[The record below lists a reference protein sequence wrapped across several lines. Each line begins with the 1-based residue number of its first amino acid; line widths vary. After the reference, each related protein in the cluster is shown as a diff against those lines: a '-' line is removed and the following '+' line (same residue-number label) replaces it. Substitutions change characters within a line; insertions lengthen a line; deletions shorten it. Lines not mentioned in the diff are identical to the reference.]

1 MAQSLALRPAGSRR
15 SLLYLALA
23 VGLVVVVSMA
33 GQRFTTPALPV
44 WYAGLQKPWFTPPN
58 LVFPI
63 AWTLLFALMAY
74 GFWRV
79 LRLDPAAPGR
89 GAAIVAFL
97 AQLAVNCSWSLVF
110 FGMRDPALGL
120 AVVIGFFLLVLA
132 TWLLFRRLDWQAG
145 LTFVPYV
152 AWVAYASAIN
162 AAIVWLN

>member
-1 MAQSLALRPAGSRR
+1 MAQSLALRPAGSPL

-23 VGLVVVVSMA
+23 VGLVVVVSFL
-33 GQRFTTPALPV
+33 GQFFTAPALPV

-89 GAAIVAFL
+89 GAAILAFL
-97 AQLAVNCSWSLVF
+97 AQLALNCSWSFVF
-110 FGMRDPALGL
+110 FGMRAPALGL
-120 AVVIGFFLLVLA
+120 AVVAAFFVLVA
-132 TWLLFRRLDWQAG
+132 TTWILFRRLDGQAG

-152 AWVAYASAIN
+152 AWVGYASAIN